1 MEPSDYVY
9 QVPGDALFRI
19 MQAIGFLGIFVL
31 CVMLFCLAIVYGS
44 FRIIARAAAN
54 RYQSG
59 NEILFIN
66 EDIRYGFGLEDYHVD
81 EGIAEIEEELKRQ
94 AAKDK

>member
-19 MQAIGFLGIFVL
+19 MQAIGFLGIFVV
-31 CVMLFCLAIVYGS
+31 CVMAFCLAVAYWS
-44 FRIIARAAAN
+44 FRMTARAITP

-59 NEILFIN
+59 NETLFIN
-66 EDIRYGFGLEDYHVD
+66 DDISYGFGLDDYHVD
-81 EGIAEIEEELKRQ
+81 RGITELEKLANNGR
-94 AAKDK
+94 